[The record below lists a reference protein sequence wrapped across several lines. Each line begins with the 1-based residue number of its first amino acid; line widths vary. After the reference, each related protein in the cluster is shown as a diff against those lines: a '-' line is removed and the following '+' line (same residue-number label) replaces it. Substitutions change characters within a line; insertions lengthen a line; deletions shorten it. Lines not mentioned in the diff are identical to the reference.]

1 MRKLN
6 DRINLD
12 RAVGAVENASTGEKT
27 MSNSSKKTPWFLRF
41 APGSLNLKE
50 IAATAGIGAI
60 YGLLIAGIFLMP
72 VFWMRASQVYR
83 VPPCSWT
90 HYVQVNGYSGNV
102 FGGVVCYK
110 QYYDLMNCLKQ
121 VDENYRNA
129 LDKAN
134 SILRACNFNCN
145 VAAIIGGLG
154 CVAAVTFSWG
164 IAAIPCYWTVVGT
177 GVGCLSYCRA
187 DYMLSRRN
195 AKRDADTALRNCFTA
210 YEATPDQLGEPN
222 PYAMPGSGL
231 EHRRPRPPDNGA
243 IIHDDRMWRAN

>member
-1 MRKLN
+1 M
-6 DRINLD
+6 DAVNLTVNAGEML
-12 RAVGAVENASTGEKT
+12 AVVG
-27 MSNSSKKTPWFLRF
+27 P
-41 APGSLNLKE
+41 
-50 IAATAGIGAI
+50 
-60 YGLLIAGIFLMP
+60 
-72 VFWMRASQVYR
+72 
-83 VPPCSWT
+83 
-90 HYVQVNGYSGNV
+90 
-102 FGGVVCYK
+102 
-110 QYYDLMNCLKQ
+110 YYDLMKCLKQ
-121 VDENYRNA
+121 VDENYRND

-145 VAAIIGGLG
+145 VAAVIGGLG

-187 DYMLSRRN
+187 DYMLSRSN
-195 AKRDADTALRNCFTA
+195 AKSDADTALQNCFTA
-210 YEATPDQLGEPN
+210 YEATPAQLGEPN